1 MNDVFLKLSNA
12 RKDLQS
18 VVQKKLGEG
27 VFVLQYVHLTFV
39 LGGGALAGAAQ
50 FMAAPV
56 AGATPWPKIL
66 GFLGVGCVLLG
77 SVVLT
82 FLQRNGAEELRAA
95 QALSDATAELEATR
109 RADLVK
115 FSQEVETVKALDIQ
129 RRHLA
134 AATSAAL
141 EVVDQAI
148 FAKSN
153 NLAIDVD
160 KILTS
165 CLQSLVVSLGL
176 DSEDDFCISIFKR
189 DTVNDIE
196 KMVRFADR
204 RPKPVPAG
212 GPAARSWKKGEGLT
226 GYAWQTGRPL
236 FVPDTASNDIRHLI
250 QGITDDDT
258 FKYKSASVVLIEPG
272 PTNGQPWGAITV
284 TTNRAG
290 CFDNEGGSF
299 ASIHADAVRTM
310 ARILAILVAA
320 LYI

>member
-1 MNDVFLKLSNA
+1 MNDVINKLSAA
-12 RKDLQS
+12 RKNLQT

-39 LGGGALAGAAQ
+39 LGGGALAGTAQ

-66 GFLGVGCVLLG
+66 GFIGVGCVLLG
-77 SVVLT
+77 SIVLT

-109 RADLVK
+109 RADLAK
-115 FSQEVETVKALDIQ
+115 FSQEVGTVKALDIQ

-176 DSEDDFCISIFKR
+176 GSEDDFCISIFKR
-189 DTVNDIE
+189 ETVKGVQ

-204 RPKPVPAG
+204 RPKPVPVG
-212 GPAARSWKKGEGLT
+212 GPAPRSWEKGHGLT

-258 FKYKSASVVLIEPG
+258 SKYKSASVVLIEPG

-284 TTNRAG
+284 TTNCVG